1 MPSLDQ
7 HQSSTTTKLLLIGL
21 SGSGKTGALTS
32 LVEAGYKLR
41 ILDFDNGLDSLVIQC
56 RQRCPASLGNVSFVS
71 LRDKIKG
78 TQAGPVLDGMPTAFT
93 RAMQLLD
100 RWKDGDVDLG
110 KPSDWG
116 EDTVVVVDSLTFLSE
131 AAYNWAEAMNPGAKD
146 KRQIYGAAQSAVENA
161 IALLTGDNFKTNVI
175 VISHIK
181 FLDQPDGT
189 VKGFPTSV
197 GNALSPKL
205 PAYFNNVALCET
217 KGQGQNVSRVL
228 RTTSTGLID
237 LKSPASFKLAQ
248 ELPITT
254 ALATFFETN
263 RGKTK

>member
-7 HQSSTTTKLLLIGL
+7 HQSSTTTKLLLIGF

-32 LVEAGYKLR
+32 LVEKGYKLR

-56 RQRCPASLGNVSFVS
+56 RKRCPDKLANVSFVS

-78 TQAGPVLDGMPTAFT
+78 TQAGPILDGQPTAFT
-93 RAMQLLD
+93 RSMQLLD

-110 KPSDWG
+110 KPGDWG

-131 AAYNWAEAMNPGAKD
+131 AAFNWATAMNPGAKD
-146 KRQIYGAAQSAVENA
+146 KRQIYGAAQAAIENA
-161 IALLTGDNFKTNVI
+161 IAMLTGDNFKTNVV

-181 FLDQPDGT
+181 FLEQADGT
-189 VKGFPTSV
+189 NKGFPTTV
-197 GNALSPKL
+197 GNALSPKI

-217 KGQGQNVSRVL
+217 KSSGASAQRVL
-228 RTTSTGLID
+228 RTVSTGLVD
-237 LKSPASFKLAQ
+237 LKSPASFTMAP
-248 ELPITT
+248 ELPIAT
-254 ALATFFETN
+254 ALADFFKTN
-263 RGKTK
+263 RGEK